1 MFQVSPRRV
10 SPFTLVVG
18 ALILVN
24 LCLPV
29 AAQLVEPLTTQDL
42 ADKADQIVVGSCHE
56 RNVKLQGGVIV
67 TEYKIKVSEFW
78 KGQRALDANNEFTM
92 TEIGGVLEN
101 SRVPVAQYTPGCSDI
116 LPGEDVLLFLNDRQ
130 PAATGGKKMSSA
142 KPSTKQAAI
151 PADSPTV
158 TGLWQGRFSLIT
170 NPQSGARMI
179 AHTNISPV
187 PGAPLN
193 LEMRQKLLTAQGVKT
208 TKTAT
213 GTRVKFAEKASALP
227 EAKVRALA
235 TQLDEAAKHYRE
247 QHDVA
252 AKKSSKAAD
261 EIYQFEPIDS
271 VKSRVMRLVKN
282 KKK

>member
-10 SPFTLVVG
+10 SPFTLVFS
-18 ALILVN
+18 ALILAN
-24 LCLPV
+24 FCLPV

-42 ADKADQIVVGSCHE
+42 ADKADQIVVGSCNE
-56 RNVKLQGGVIV
+56 RNVKVKGGMIV

-78 KGQRALDANNEFTM
+78 KGQRTLDANNEFTM

-101 SRVPVAQYTPGCSDI
+101 ARVPVAQYTPGCSDI

-130 PAATGGKKMSSA
+130 PATSGGKKMTSA
-142 KPSTKQAAI
+142 KPSTKPAAI

-158 TGLWQGRFSLIT
+158 TGLWQGRFSVIT
-170 NPQSGARMI
+170 NPQTGARMI

-193 LEMRQKLLTAQGVKT
+193 LEMRQKLLAAQGVKT
-208 TKTAT
+208 TRTAT
-213 GTRVKFAEKASALP
+213 GAKASAAGRVSVLP
-227 EAKVRALA
+227 EAKVRTLA
-235 TQLDEAAKHYRE
+235 SQLDEAAKHYRE
-247 QHDVA
+247 QHAEAVS
-252 AKKSSKAAD
+252 KSSKVAD

-271 VKSRVMRLVKN
+271 VKSRVMRLVKH
-282 KKK
+282 KKQ